1 MKIITVGKKSKNWV
15 SEAVGTY
22 SKRLQGNFKIEW
34 NIIPNSGAKSPE
46 QALKQE
52 SEHILNRLSP
62 TDFVILLDETG
73 KNISSPELSDK
84 LVNNQ
89 NVVFVIGGAY
99 GVDISV
105 KNRANFIWSLS
116 KLVFPHQIVR
126 LILTEQIYRAQMI
139 SQNHPYH
146 HI

>member
-1 MKIITVGKKSKNWV
+1 MKIITVGKKSKDWV
-15 SEAVGTY
+15 ASGIETY

-34 NIIPNSGAKSPE
+34 DIIPNSGAKSPE

-52 SEHILNRLSP
+52 SEAILHRLSP

-73 KNISSPELSDK
+73 KNISSPQLSK
-84 LVNNQ
+84 LLIKKQ
-89 NVVFVIGGAY
+89 NLVLIIGGAY
-99 GVDISV
+99 GVDNSI